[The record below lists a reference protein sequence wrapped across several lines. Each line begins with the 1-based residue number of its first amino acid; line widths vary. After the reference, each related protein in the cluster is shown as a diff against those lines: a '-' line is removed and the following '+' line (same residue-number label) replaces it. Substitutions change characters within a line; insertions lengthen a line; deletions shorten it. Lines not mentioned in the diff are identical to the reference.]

1 MKKHIDDL
9 SLKGKRVLMRVD
21 FNVPMK
27 NGIITSNKRIVA
39 SLASIKKVINEGG
52 KLILFSHLG
61 RVKTEEDLASKTLLP
76 VAIELSRLLNK
87 SVTFVNQTRGH
98 ELEKAVALMQ
108 DGDVILVQNT
118 RYEDLNNKAESKNDP
133 NLGKYWAS
141 LGEVFINDAFG
152 TAHRAHASNVG
163 ISQNIEESAI
173 GYLVANELNALNK
186 LVNEP
191 QKPFYAIVGGNK
203 ISDKILMLEKLIHE
217 VDRMFIGGGMAY
229 TFLKAK
235 GKNIGKSI
243 FEADQLEYAKEF
255 YDKYQDKI
263 WLPIDF
269 KVATKFANDIPVIQE
284 VEISDEYEG
293 LDIGP
298 KTVTKFTNAL
308 AKAKTIVWNGPLGVV
323 EFSHY
328 KQGTLDIAKAI
339 SSIPNV
345 YSVIGGGDS
354 AAAIINAG
362 MENEFSH
369 ISTGGGATLEFLK
382 GAELPAIV
390 AIQDKK

>member
-61 RVKTEEDLASKTLLP
+61 RVKNEEDLASKTLLP

-118 RYEDLNNKAESKNDP
+118 RYEDLNNKAESKNNP

-269 KVATKFANDIPVIQE
+269 KTATRFSNDIPVIQE

-323 EFSHY
+323 EFNHY

>member
-118 RYEDLNNKAESKNDP
+118 RYEDLNNKAESKNDS

-173 GYLVANELNALNK
+173 GYLVANELNTLNR

-269 KVATKFANDIPVIQE
+269 KVATRFANDVPVIQE

-308 AKAKTIVWNGPLGVV
+308 AKAKTVVWNGPLGVV
-323 EFSHY
+323 EFSNY
-328 KQGTLDIAKAI
+328 KQGTLEIAKAI

-362 MENEFSH
+362 MENKFSH

-382 GAELPAIV
+382 GVELPAIV
-390 AIQDKK
+390 AIQDKD

>member
-118 RYEDLNNKAESKNDP
+118 RYEDLNNKAESKNDS

-269 KVATKFANDIPVIQE
+269 KTATKFANDIPVIQE